1 MKIIPAIDIVNG
13 KCVRLTKGNRENKI
27 IYKNDPVE
35 QAVLFQSIGC
45 KRIHIVDLDGAIDNN
60 SINYD
65 TILEIRKNISIEIQ
79 LGGGIRSLKQI
90 DNWFS
95 LGVDNLIIGSMALK
109 NPDSFRD
116 IINSFPN
123 KIYIA
128 IDDKDSVV
136 MVDGWLKKST
146 SSLTK
151 VVSFFE
157 KTTIKGFV
165 YTDVNNDGTLN
176 GLNITKIIDF
186 AKSTNQKIIVGGGL
200 KDIEDIKK
208 INSKKI
214 INIEGVII
222 GKAYYNGNIDLK
234 EAEKVL
240 LNA

>member
-27 IYKNDPVE
+27 IYKDNPVE

-65 TILEIRKNISIEIQ
+65 IILEIRKNISIEIQ

-128 IDDKDSVV
+128 H
-136 MVDGWLKKST
+136 
-146 SSLTK
+146 SSYRLQFLTQQITH
-151 VVSFFE
+151 VHSN
-157 KTTIKGFV
+157 TT
-165 YTDVNNDGTLN
+165 
-176 GLNITKIIDF
+176 
-186 AKSTNQKIIVGGGL
+186 
-200 KDIEDIKK
+200 
-208 INSKKI
+208 NS
-214 INIEGVII
+214 
-222 GKAYYNGNIDLK
+222 AH
-234 EAEKVL
+234 AF
-240 LNA
+240 